1 MNPKIDKLA
10 RDIEKTEKKIA
21 DLQKK
26 LELFKEEKTRLEN
39 EDYGDIGRDFHMTPK
54 ELAEFLKAHRAGTL
68 TVPEAAPPAGEQE
81 AAMKNKVRNVLAAL
95 VLCMSAVV
103 LPVTAYAST
112 GSDTTPPTLTATLK
126 DDKLAVE
133 ASDDMS
139 GVEAVYVDG
148 TRINSLVNG
157 KGTVALKDY
166 AGDGK
171 EVTVYAVDYSGNR
184 SKEVKLDN
192 PYYEEPAQTQA
203 ASSAAPQSSS
213 GETQAAPS
221 QTPAPSPSSNNASGN
236 SESSQAAETPS
247 ASQEETGASSESS
260 DTEDETESAVPE
272 GAFTPEGTGTVL
284 DSATG
289 QEDDKQFYTI
299 TTADGNVFYLIID
312 GKRDSEN
319 VYFLNGVTE
328 EDLLSL
334 AQQDNG
340 SESAI
345 EVVTCNCTEKCEAGA
360 VNTDCPV
367 CKNDL
372 NGCLGKVTEEPAPEE
387 TEQPE
392 AETEKSGGN
401 SGMIIFLVIAL
412 AAAGGLG
419 YYFKIV
425 RPKQQAAMDEDEFED
440 DGYGEDDETNEAYGE
455 PDYLTEDDF
464 DDKDSK

>member
-1 MNPKIDKLA
+1 
-10 RDIEKTEKKIA
+10 
-21 DLQKK
+21 
-26 LELFKEEKTRLEN
+26 
-39 EDYGDIGRDFHMTPK
+39 
-54 ELAEFLKAHRAGTL
+54 
-68 TVPEAAPPAGEQE
+68 
-81 AAMKNKVRNVLAAL
+81 MKNKVRNVLAAL
-95 VLCMSAVV
+95 VLCMSAVA

-112 GSDTTPPTLTATLK
+112 GSDTTPPTLTAALK

-133 ASDDMS
+133 ASDDLS

-171 EVTVYAVDYSGNR
+171 EVTVYAVDYS
-184 SKEVKLDN
+184 
-192 PYYEEPAQTQA
+192 
-203 ASSAAPQSSS
+203 AAPQSSS

-221 QTPAPSPSSNNASGN
+221 TTPAPSPSANNASSSSSN
-236 SESSQAAETPS
+236 SESSQAAGTPS
-247 ASQEETGASSESS
+247 TSQAETEASSESPAA
-260 DTEDETESAVPE
+260 EDETESAVPE

-340 SESAI
+340 GESAI

-392 AETEKSGGN
+392 AEPEKSGGN
-401 SGMIIFLVIAL
+401 TGMIIFLVIAL

-440 DGYGEDDETNEAYGE
+440 DGYGEDYEQDSTYSDELPY
-455 PDYLTEDDF
+455 DEDEEST
-464 DDKDSK
+464 KDGR

>member
-1 MNPKIDKLA
+1 M
-10 RDIEKTEKKIA
+10 
-21 DLQKK
+21 
-26 LELFKEEKTRLEN
+26 
-39 EDYGDIGRDFHMTPK
+39 
-54 ELAEFLKAHRAGTL
+54 
-68 TVPEAAPPAGEQE
+68 
-81 AAMKNKVRNVLAAL
+81 
-95 VLCMSAVV
+95 
-103 LPVTAYAST
+103 
-112 GSDTTPPTLTATLK
+112 
-126 DDKLAVE
+126 
-133 ASDDMS
+133 
-139 GVEAVYVDG
+139 
-148 TRINSLVNG
+148 
-157 KGTVALKDY
+157 
-166 AGDGK
+166 
-171 EVTVYAVDYSGNR
+171 
-184 SKEVKLDN
+184 
-192 PYYEEPAQTQA
+192 
-203 ASSAAPQSSS
+203 
-213 GETQAAPS
+213 
-221 QTPAPSPSSNNASGN
+221 
-236 SESSQAAETPS
+236 
-247 ASQEETGASSESS
+247 
-260 DTEDETESAVPE
+260 PE

-284 DSATG
+284 DSATE

-401 SGMIIFLVIAL
+401 IGMIIFLVIAL

-440 DGYGEDDETNEAYGE
+440 DGYGEDYEQDLAYSDESSYDEDEE
-455 PDYLTEDDF
+455 PT
-464 DDKDSK
+464 KDGR

>member
-1 MNPKIDKLA
+1 
-10 RDIEKTEKKIA
+10 
-21 DLQKK
+21 
-26 LELFKEEKTRLEN
+26 
-39 EDYGDIGRDFHMTPK
+39 
-54 ELAEFLKAHRAGTL
+54 
-68 TVPEAAPPAGEQE
+68 
-81 AAMKNKVRNVLAAL
+81 MKNKVRNVLAAL

-112 GSDTTPPTLTATLK
+112 GSDTTPPTLNAALT

-139 GVEAVYVDG
+139 GVEAVYVDD

-171 EVTVYAVDYSGNR
+171 KVTVYAVDYSGNR

-203 ASSAAPQSSS
+203 ASSAAPQSSG
-213 GETQAAPS
+213 GETQAAPF
-221 QTPAPSPSSNNASGN
+221 QTPAPSSSNNASGN
-236 SESSQAAETPS
+236 SESSQAAQTPS
-247 ASQEETGASSESS
+247 TSQEETEASSESS
-260 DTEDETESAVPE
+260 ATEDETESAVPE

-284 DSATG
+284 DSATE

-345 EVVTCNCTEKCEAGA
+345 EVVTCNCAEKCEAGA

-392 AETEKSGGN
+392 AETEKSSGN
-401 SGMIIFLVIAL
+401 TGMIIFLVIAL
-412 AAAGGLG
+412 VAAGGLG

-440 DGYGEDDETNEAYGE
+440 DGYGEEYEQDLAYSDEPSYDEDEE
-455 PDYLTEDDF
+455 PT
-464 DDKDSK
+464 KDGR

>member
-1 MNPKIDKLA
+1 M
-10 RDIEKTEKKIA
+10 
-21 DLQKK
+21 
-26 LELFKEEKTRLEN
+26 
-39 EDYGDIGRDFHMTPK
+39 
-54 ELAEFLKAHRAGTL
+54 
-68 TVPEAAPPAGEQE
+68 
-81 AAMKNKVRNVLAAL
+81 
-95 VLCMSAVV
+95 
-103 LPVTAYAST
+103 
-112 GSDTTPPTLTATLK
+112 
-126 DDKLAVE
+126 
-133 ASDDMS
+133 
-139 GVEAVYVDG
+139 
-148 TRINSLVNG
+148 
-157 KGTVALKDY
+157 
-166 AGDGK
+166 
-171 EVTVYAVDYSGNR
+171 
-184 SKEVKLDN
+184 
-192 PYYEEPAQTQA
+192 
-203 ASSAAPQSSS
+203 
-213 GETQAAPS
+213 
-221 QTPAPSPSSNNASGN
+221 
-236 SESSQAAETPS
+236 
-247 ASQEETGASSESS
+247 
-260 DTEDETESAVPE
+260 PE

-284 DSATG
+284 DSATE

-387 TEQPE
+387 SEQPE

-401 SGMIIFLVIAL
+401 TGMIIFLVIAL
-412 AAAGGLG
+412 VAAGGLG

>member
-1 MNPKIDKLA
+1 M
-10 RDIEKTEKKIA
+10 
-21 DLQKK
+21 
-26 LELFKEEKTRLEN
+26 
-39 EDYGDIGRDFHMTPK
+39 
-54 ELAEFLKAHRAGTL
+54 
-68 TVPEAAPPAGEQE
+68 
-81 AAMKNKVRNVLAAL
+81 
-95 VLCMSAVV
+95 
-103 LPVTAYAST
+103 
-112 GSDTTPPTLTATLK
+112 
-126 DDKLAVE
+126 
-133 ASDDMS
+133 
-139 GVEAVYVDG
+139 
-148 TRINSLVNG
+148 
-157 KGTVALKDY
+157 
-166 AGDGK
+166 
-171 EVTVYAVDYSGNR
+171 
-184 SKEVKLDN
+184 
-192 PYYEEPAQTQA
+192 
-203 ASSAAPQSSS
+203 
-213 GETQAAPS
+213 
-221 QTPAPSPSSNNASGN
+221 
-236 SESSQAAETPS
+236 
-247 ASQEETGASSESS
+247 
-260 DTEDETESAVPE
+260 PE

-284 DSATG
+284 DSATE

-299 TTADGNVFYLIID
+299 TTADGNVIYLIID

-401 SGMIIFLVIAL
+401 TGMIIFLVIAL
-412 AAAGGLG
+412 VAAGGLG

>member
-1 MNPKIDKLA
+1 
-10 RDIEKTEKKIA
+10 
-21 DLQKK
+21 
-26 LELFKEEKTRLEN
+26 
-39 EDYGDIGRDFHMTPK
+39 
-54 ELAEFLKAHRAGTL
+54 
-68 TVPEAAPPAGEQE
+68 
-81 AAMKNKVRNVLAAL
+81 MKNNVRNVLAAL
-95 VLCMSAVV
+95 VLCMSAIA

-112 GSDTTPPTLTATLK
+112 GSDTTPPTLSATLNN
-126 DDKLAVE
+126 DKLAVE

-139 GVEAVYVDG
+139 GVEAVYVDD

-203 ASSAAPQSSS
+203 ASSAAPQSSG
-213 GETQAAPS
+213 GET
-221 QTPAPSPSSNNASGN
+221 
-236 SESSQAAETPS
+236 QAAETPS
-247 ASQEETGASSESS
+247 TSQAETEASSESS
-260 DTEDETESAVPE
+260 ATEDETESAVPE

-345 EVVTCNCTEKCEAGA
+345 EVVTCNCTEKCEAGT

-372 NGCLGKVTEEPAPEE
+372 NGCLGKVAEEPAPEE

-392 AETEKSGGN
+392 AEAEKSSGN
-401 SGMIIFLVIAL
+401 AGMLIFLVIAL
-412 AAAGGLG
+412 VAAGGLG

-440 DGYGEDDETNEAYGE
+440 DGYGEDYEQDLAYSDESSYDEDEE
-455 PDYLTEDDF
+455 PT
-464 DDKDSK
+464 KDGR

>member
-1 MNPKIDKLA
+1 M
-10 RDIEKTEKKIA
+10 
-21 DLQKK
+21 
-26 LELFKEEKTRLEN
+26 
-39 EDYGDIGRDFHMTPK
+39 
-54 ELAEFLKAHRAGTL
+54 
-68 TVPEAAPPAGEQE
+68 
-81 AAMKNKVRNVLAAL
+81 
-95 VLCMSAVV
+95 
-103 LPVTAYAST
+103 
-112 GSDTTPPTLTATLK
+112 
-126 DDKLAVE
+126 
-133 ASDDMS
+133 
-139 GVEAVYVDG
+139 
-148 TRINSLVNG
+148 
-157 KGTVALKDY
+157 
-166 AGDGK
+166 
-171 EVTVYAVDYSGNR
+171 
-184 SKEVKLDN
+184 
-192 PYYEEPAQTQA
+192 
-203 ASSAAPQSSS
+203 
-213 GETQAAPS
+213 
-221 QTPAPSPSSNNASGN
+221 
-236 SESSQAAETPS
+236 
-247 ASQEETGASSESS
+247 
-260 DTEDETESAVPE
+260 PE

-284 DSATG
+284 DSATE
-289 QEDDKQFYTI
+289 QEDEKQFYTI

-392 AETEKSGGN
+392 AEPEKSGGN
-401 SGMIIFLVIAL
+401 TGMIIFLVIAL

-464 DDKDSK
+464 DDKGSK

>member
-1 MNPKIDKLA
+1 
-10 RDIEKTEKKIA
+10 
-21 DLQKK
+21 
-26 LELFKEEKTRLEN
+26 
-39 EDYGDIGRDFHMTPK
+39 
-54 ELAEFLKAHRAGTL
+54 
-68 TVPEAAPPAGEQE
+68 
-81 AAMKNKVRNVLAAL
+81 MKNKVRNVLAAL
-95 VLCMSAVV
+95 VLCMSAIA

-112 GSDTTPPTLTATLK
+112 GSDTTPPTLSATLNN
-126 DDKLAVE
+126 DKLAVE

-139 GVEAVYVDG
+139 GVEAVYVDD

-203 ASSAAPQSSS
+203 ASSDAPQSSS
-213 GETQAAPS
+213 GETQVTPS
-221 QTPAPSPSSNNASGN
+221 QTPAPSSSNNAFGN

-247 ASQEETGASSESS
+247 TSQAETEASSESS
-260 DTEDETESAVPE
+260 ATEDETESAVPE

-284 DSATG
+284 DSATE

-392 AETEKSGGN
+392 TETEKSGGN
-401 SGMIIFLVIAL
+401 TGMIIFLVIAL
-412 AAAGGLG
+412 VAAGGLG

-440 DGYGEDDETNEAYGE
+440 DGYGEDDEQDLAYSDE
-455 PDYLTEDDF
+455 PSYDEDEEPT
-464 DDKDSK
+464 KDGR

>member
-1 MNPKIDKLA
+1 
-10 RDIEKTEKKIA
+10 
-21 DLQKK
+21 
-26 LELFKEEKTRLEN
+26 
-39 EDYGDIGRDFHMTPK
+39 
-54 ELAEFLKAHRAGTL
+54 
-68 TVPEAAPPAGEQE
+68 
-81 AAMKNKVRNVLAAL
+81 
-95 VLCMSAVV
+95 
-103 LPVTAYAST
+103 
-112 GSDTTPPTLTATLK
+112 
-126 DDKLAVE
+126 
-133 ASDDMS
+133 MS
-139 GVEAVYVDG
+139 GVEAVYVDD

-272 GAFTPEGTGTVL
+272 GVFTPEGTGTVL

>member
-1 MNPKIDKLA
+1 
-10 RDIEKTEKKIA
+10 
-21 DLQKK
+21 
-26 LELFKEEKTRLEN
+26 
-39 EDYGDIGRDFHMTPK
+39 
-54 ELAEFLKAHRAGTL
+54 
-68 TVPEAAPPAGEQE
+68 
-81 AAMKNKVRNVLAAL
+81 MKNKVRNVLAAL

-112 GSDTTPPTLTATLK
+112 GSDTTPPTLSATLN
-126 DDKLAVE
+126 DDKLVVK

-139 GVEAVYVDG
+139 GVEAVYVDD

-203 ASSAAPQSSS
+203 ASSAAPQSS
-213 GETQAAPS
+213 GGKTQAAPS
-221 QTPAPSPSSNNASGN
+221 PSVNNTSGN

-247 ASQEETGASSESS
+247 TSQAETEASSESS
-260 DTEDETESAVPE
+260 ATEDETESAVPE

-334 AQQDNG
+334 AQKDDG

-392 AETEKSGGN
+392 AEAEKSGGN
-401 SGMIIFLVIAL
+401 TGMIIFLVIAL
-412 AAAGGLG
+412 VAAGGLG

-440 DGYGEDDETNEAYGE
+440 DGYGEDYEQDLAYSDESSYDEDEE
-455 PDYLTEDDF
+455 PT
-464 DDKDSK
+464 KDGR